1 MKELIGYLGGIFIM
15 LSFIPQVIKSYRL
28 KKVDDISIWMVIASL
43 IGTIFWVVYGF
54 LIEAMPVI
62 IMNFIFGIIVI
73 IQLILMKK
81 YISRCYFKYL

>member
-1 MKELIGYLGGIFIM
+1 M